1 MRHRIFQLIPIF
13 MGFFIMGFCDIV
25 GISSDYVQRALGWSD
40 WMTGFVPSMVFIWFL
55 FFSIPLGNIMNR
67 CGRKNCVM
75 LSLVTT
81 TIGSML
87 PLFGYN
93 SVICFMAFALLG
105 IGNAILQV
113 SLNPLVNNVVINP
126 HQLTST
132 LTLGQVVKAFSSML
146 GPEIIL
152 LAIGWWGQGKW
163 FLCFPLLGAF
173 ALLTIVIFM
182 LSPIKKEQTN
192 SGNFVIYKTFSILA
206 NKKILILFLGVIFIV
221 GLDVSVNYISSKLMI
236 TRFGWEEEQAKY
248 APQAYF
254 LLRTIG
260 ALMGSVLLVRVPAI
274 LYLRINILCAVIAI
288 LALMFIFSPQA
299 NVVFIAAIGFFAS
312 SVFSII
318 YSMALQ
324 EDFKRG
330 NEISGLM
337 ITGVSGGAVIT
348 PILGF
353 FIEKFGMIGGIS
365 VILVCAFYLTFCAFC
380 KYDDVKRNLN
390 V

>member
-1 MRHRIFQLIPIF
+1 MKNKICQLIPII
-13 MGFFIMGFCDIV
+13 MGFFIMGFCDMV
-25 GISSDYVQRALGWSD
+25 GISSNYVQKTLGWSD
-40 WMTGFVPSMVFIWFL
+40 WMTSFVPSMVFIWFL
-55 FFSIPLGNIMNR
+55 FLSVPLGNIMNR

-75 LSLVTT
+75 LSLAT
-81 TIGSML
+81 TIIGTML

-93 SVICFMAFALLG
+93 SVVCFMAFAFIG
-105 IGNAILQV
+105 IGNTILQV

-132 LTLGQVVKAFSSML
+132 LTLGQVVKALSSML

-152 LAIGWWGQGKW
+152 LAIGLWGHDKW

-173 ALLTIVIFM
+173 TMLTIIIFI
-182 LSPIKKEQTN
+182 LTPIQKEQTN
-192 SGNFVIYKTFSILA
+192 DRNLDICKTFSILA
-206 NKKILILFLGVIFIV
+206 NKKILVLFLGIIFVV
-221 GLDVSVNYISSKLMI
+221 GLDVSVNYISSKLII

-248 APQAYF
+248 ATQAYF

-260 ALMGSVLLVRVPAI
+260 ALMGSVLLVKASAI
-274 LYLRINILCAVIAI
+274 LYFRINILCSVAAI
-288 LALMFIFSPQA
+288 LALMFIASPQA
-299 NVVFIAAIGFFAS
+299 NIVFIAAIGFFAS

-318 YSMALQ
+318 YSIAMQ
-324 EDFKRG
+324 ENIERG

-337 ITGVSGGAVIT
+337 ITGVSGGAIIT

-365 VILVCAFYLTFCAFC
+365 VILVCAFYLTFCAFY
-380 KYDDVKRNLN
+380 KYDNVKGA
-390 V
+390 